1 VADTNRQVKV
11 KELLPTKNILNAN
24 NLELQIKRPHDVPER
39 RRKVETSPEVK
50 KKRIALVTDNG
61 HRRDTKVG

>member
-1 VADTNRQVKV
+1 MADTNGQDNV
-11 KELLPTKNILNAN
+11 KELLPTKIILNVN

-39 RRKVETSPEVK
+39 RRKVETALEVK
-50 KKRIALVTDNG
+50 RKRIALVTDNG